1 MAISELQFSAVS
13 CYPFGRRRQDDC
25 SRVESIGLIETRNSA
40 FRYSSASRLSSFL
53 NRKNGF
59 DKRAHG
65 GRTRVHAIAP
75 PAQLFRDSTGSFE
88 EVAVDLMN
96 GFGEPLGF
104 PSQQN
109 NEKMVVA
116 VDIDEVLGSFLHA
129 MNRFMADRYALDHEV
144 SEYYVYEFFR
154 VWKCSPAEAD
164 VRVHE
169 FYKTPYFRFGVD
181 PIPGAQS
188 VLRNL
193 SAFCDLS
200 IVTSRQ
206 NVIRGHTHDWIEKH
220 FPGVFQQIQFG
231 NHFALSGNSR
241 PKSEICRSLGA
252 QVLIDDNPRYALECA
267 EAGVKVLLFN
277 YRNSYPWCKDC
288 LVGSHGLV
296 TEVCSWEE
304 VERQLISWS
313 TSLCS

>member
-1 MAISELQFSAVS
+1 MSISELQFSAVS
-13 CYPFGRRRQDDC
+13 CYPHGRRWRDDC
-25 SRVESIGLIETRNSA
+25 ARVERLGLIGTRSS
-40 FRYSSASRLSSFL
+40 YSNAWRLRSSL
-53 NRKNGF
+53 NRENGVGGRV
-59 DKRAHG
+59 DG

-75 PAQLFRDSTGSFE
+75 PTQLFRDSRGSLE
-88 EVAVDLMN
+88 EVAVDFMN

-104 PSQQN
+104 PSRQQK

-129 MNRFMADRYALDHEV
+129 MNKFMADRYALDHKV

-154 VWKCSPAEAD
+154 VWNCTRAEAD
-164 VRVHE
+164 LRVHE
-169 FYKTPYFRFGVD
+169 FYKTPYFRLGVD

-206 NVIRGHTHDWIEKH
+206 NVIRGHTHDWIEKY
-220 FPGVFQQIQFG
+220 FPGLFQQIQFG
-231 NHFALSGNSR
+231 NHFALSGDSR

-267 EAGVKVLLFN
+267 EAGISVLLFN

-288 LVGSHGLV
+288 RVGSHGLI

-304 VERQLISWS
+304 VERHVISWS
-313 TSLCS
+313 TALCS